1 MKSAGYSLCYDVRR
15 ALLVMGIISGD
26 VDTSSSFFE
35 TVALQDMDVLFISQ
49 E

>member
-15 ALLVMGIISGD
+15 VLLVMGIISGD
-26 VDTSSSFFE
+26 VDTSSSFFK
-35 TVALQDMDVLFISQ
+35 TVTLQDVDVLFISQ